1 MRVLLYESVEGLG
14 NTGDIVEVADGYA
27 RNSLI
32 PRRVA
37 TKATDGAVAQAE
49 RMRKAWQ
56 DKNAEEVSAAT
67 EIAERLAD
75 ISLEMPAKTSQE
87 GKLFGSIGARE
98 IADALSLESGVDF
111 DRKTVQLDEPIKAL
125 GETAVTVSTHPE
137 VSFEIKVSVVE
148 G

>member
-1 MRVLLYESVEGLG
+1 MKVLLFESVEGLG

-32 PRRVA
+32 PRSLA
-37 TKATDGAVAQAE
+37 TKATAGAVAEAE

-56 DKNAEEVSAAT
+56 ENNAAEVSAAT

-75 ISLEMPAKTSQE
+75 TTLEMPAKTSQE
-87 GKLFGSIGARE
+87 GKLFGSIGARD
-98 IADALSLESGVDF
+98 ISDALSLESGVDF
-111 DRKTVQLDEPIKAL
+111 DRKMIQLDDSIRTT
-125 GETAVTVSTHPE
+125 GSQAVTVTPHPD
-137 VSFEIKVSVVE
+137 VSFEITVNVVE